1 MMGLSKSTYY
11 YRPKVSRAQRDKRD
25 ADLRDKIEY
34 LQAEFS
40 CYGYRTIRKQLL
52 RHYGMVVNGKR
63 LLRIMRKYN
72 LLREVKRRF
81 ITTTDSD
88 HGHRVYPNLLKG
100 REVTGV
106 NQVFV
111 SDITYIRIVTGF
123 VYLAVILDIFSRRV
137 VGWALSKR
145 IDHKLTLA
153 AVRMAIA
160 LRDPAPG
167 IIHHS
172 DRGVQYACGEY
183 VKELED
189 HRFIISMSRKGN
201 PYDNAFAESFMKT
214 LKKEEVYLWE
224 YESFTDVVERV
235 PQFIENVYNRK
246 RVHSGINY
254 LPPVEFE
261 DILQDEERKQEL
273 GQVTLILSD

>member
-1 MMGLSKSTYY
+1 MMRLSKSIYY
-11 YRPKVSRAQRDKRD
+11 YRPKVSRAQRDRRD

-40 CYGYRTIRKQLL
+40 CYGYRTIRKQVL

-111 SDITYIRIVTGF
+111 SDITYIRILTGF

-153 AVRMAIA
+153 ALRMAIT
-160 LRDPAPG
+160 LRNPAPG

-189 HRFIISMSRKGN
+189 HRFTISMSRKGN

-235 PQFIENVYNRK
+235 TQFIESVYNRK